1 MNIYVQDGQKY
12 IYITKDE
19 LEELEWDEYRL
30 LELSEEN
37 SMTRGVAICPRKFGC
52 RWSTPLA
59 SGWLIGPSNVA
70 ASIFRYGKENVG
82 KT

>member
-30 LELSEEN
+30 LELFEED
-37 SMTRGVAICPRKFGC
+37 SMSRGVSI
-52 RWSTPLA
+52 PLA
-59 SGWLIGPSNVA
+59 PGWLIGPSNVA
-70 ASIFRYGKENVG
+70 ASKFRYGKENVG

>member
-30 LELSEEN
+30 LELSEED
-37 SMTRGVAICPRKFGC
+37 SMTRGVAI
-52 RWSTPLA
+52 PLA
-59 SGWLIGPSNVA
+59 PGWLIGPSNVA
-70 ASIFRYGKENVG
+70 ASKFRYGKERMG
-82 KT
+82 KS

>member
-30 LELSEEN
+30 LELSVED
-37 SMTRGVAICPRKFGC
+37 STTRGVSI
-52 RWSTPLA
+52 PLA
-59 SGWLIGPSNVA
+59 PGWLIGPSNVA
-70 ASIFRYGKENVG
+70 ASKFRYGKERMG
-82 KT
+82 KS

>member
-30 LELSEEN
+30 LELSKED
-37 SMTRGVAICPRKFGC
+37 SMTRGVSI
-52 RWSTPLA
+52 PLA
-59 SGWLIGPSNVA
+59 PGWLIGPSNVA
-70 ASIFRYGKENVG
+70 ASKFKYGK
-82 KT
+82 

>member
-30 LELSEEN
+30 LELSEED
-37 SMTRGVAICPRKFGC
+37 SMTRGVSI
-52 RWSTPLA
+52 PLA
-59 SGWLIGPSNVA
+59 PGWLIGPSNVA
-70 ASIFRYGKENVG
+70 ASKFRYGKENLG

>member
-30 LELSEEN
+30 LELSEED
-37 SMTRGVAICPRKFGC
+37 R
-52 RWSTPLA
+52 
-59 SGWLIGPSNVA
+59 LIGPSNVA
-70 ASIFRYGKENVG
+70 ASKIKNGKERLG
-82 KT
+82 KP

>member
-30 LELSEEN
+30 LELFEED
-37 SMTRGVAICPRKFGC
+37 SMSRGVSI
-52 RWSTPLA
+52 PLA
-59 SGWLIGPSNVA
+59 PGWLIGPSNVA
-70 ASIFRYGKENVG
+70 ASKFRYGKENVG
-82 KT
+82 KS

>member
-30 LELSEEN
+30 LELSEEDN
-37 SMTRGVAICPRKFGC
+37 MTRGVSI
-52 RWSTPLA
+52 PLA
-59 SGWLIGPSNVA
+59 PGWLIGPSNVA
-70 ASIFRYGKENVG
+70 AFKFKYGK
-82 KT
+82 

>member
-30 LELSEEN
+30 LELSKED
-37 SMTRGVAICPRKFGC
+37 SMTRGVAI
-52 RWSTPLA
+52 PLA
-59 SGWLIGPSNVA
+59 PGWLIGPSNVD
-70 ASIFRYGKENVG
+70 ASKFKYGK
-82 KT
+82 

>member
-30 LELSEEN
+30 LELSKED
-37 SMTRGVAICPRKFGC
+37 SMTRGVAI
-52 RWSTPLA
+52 PLA
-59 SGWLIGPSNVA
+59 PGWLIGPSNVA
-70 ASIFRYGKENVG
+70 ASKFRYGKERMG
-82 KT
+82 KP